1 MKIIVLIIAAFIT
14 IVKVNAQTFQQSYTY
29 STTVIRAFHQGHE
42 GDFNCASIALI
53 KCAIATFGSDN
64 VFKAVT
70 KENDVYKI
78 TLRNGETVI
87 LSKQEL
93 DTATARNGF
102 KLDDNQNMLNQA
114 NLIYAVMAKRAV
126 TFCISNTTF
135 GLCTNLDS
143 ALMFL
148 HGETGGV
155 DARRLPI
162 LLGLARV
169 KVRHKKELSYIYENG
184 YHAVFASKKVW
195 DNYGSP
201 DRLSLRYWRIHIE
214 PNPIKDLESINFK
227 LVDLSDLK

>member
-87 LSKQEL
+87 LSK
-93 DTATARNGF
+93 T
-102 KLDDNQNMLNQA
+102 
-114 NLIYAVMAKRAV
+114 
-126 TFCISNTTF
+126 
-135 GLCTNLDS
+135 
-143 ALMFL
+143 
-148 HGETGGV
+148 
-155 DARRLPI
+155 
-162 LLGLARV
+162 RV
-169 KVRHKKELSYIYENG
+169 RYCD
-184 YHAVFASKKVW
+184 SKKW
-195 DNYGSP
+195 
-201 DRLSLRYWRIHIE
+201 
-214 PNPIKDLESINFK
+214 F
-227 LVDLSDLK
+227 